1 MKTLPCALCRPSIVT
16 MMRAAD
22 AGPAMKISARAE
34 EKNRLRQRM
43 LGVCSLG
50 VVHLSRVAKI
60 LLSTGLKVGAERCHA
75 RSRQIRVLGSHY
87 WCSSA
92 NVTLGSIQGHCVSLV
107 RPNRESRVK

>member
-16 MMRAAD
+16 MIRAAD
-22 AGPAMKISARAE
+22 AGPAMKINARAE

-50 VVHLSRVAKI
+50 AVHLSRVAKI

-75 RSRQIRVLGSHY
+75 RSRQIRVLGFALLVLICDCDTGP
-87 WCSSA
+87 CSRC
-92 NVTLGSIQGHCVSLV
+92 LCVS
-107 RPNRESRVK
+107 PEAKS